1 VVQVAQPSQFAV
13 HFEEST
19 EEPLNSSAKTGF
31 QLPAMP
37 RGPLPELL
45 AEADADADGDADADA
60 DGLAEVEGE
69 AEALLLG
76 FAVALAEVLGADVGV
91 ALAVGDPLVG
101 AAVADGVAD
110 GVPGAAEVGAA
121 LGVDGA
127 EALLDGE
134 GLGVTVEPLETN
146 DRAGARLC
154 HTFPALYATK
164 AV

>member
-1 VVQVAQPSQFAV
+1 MVQVAQPSQFAV

-19 EEPLNSSAKTGF
+19 EEPLNSSANTDF

-45 AEADADADGDADADA
+45 AEADADGDADA

-91 ALAVGDPLVG
+91 ALVVGDALVG
-101 AAVADGVAD
+101 AAVADGLAVRVAD
-110 GVPGAAEVGAA
+110 GVPGAAVVGAA